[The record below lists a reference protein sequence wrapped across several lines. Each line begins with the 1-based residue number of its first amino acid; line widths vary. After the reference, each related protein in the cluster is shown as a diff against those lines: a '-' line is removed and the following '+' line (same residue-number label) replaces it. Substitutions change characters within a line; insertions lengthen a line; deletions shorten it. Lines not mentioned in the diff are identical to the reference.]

1 MTFDDKKSHFWVKI
15 AFRIAEIYFYTWKKY
30 DLTSIFEQT

>member
-15 AFRIAEIYFYTWKKY
+15 AFRIAEIYFYTWK
-30 DLTSIFEQT
+30 SMI